1 MENVNSHLRDEETE
15 GQLVNPRPCPWF
27 LRPSVL
33 SWLSDPGASND
44 SSQVIS
50 GVRSSPASSKRS
62 KSKAWPQR
70 LYHHYPSRTCLLKTG
85 ISAGSECAAAFV
97 ALLGKRKT
105 WLLRAVVF
113 YFSVK
118 RKLILVF
125 LFGLK
130 CCSLL
135 FPPYNLKGNIC
146 LLRKEMIIID

>member
-1 MENVNSHLRDEETE
+1 MGGS
-15 GQLVNPRPCPWF
+15 GG
-27 LRPSVL
+27 
-33 SWLSDPGASND
+33 SDYT
-44 SSQVIS
+44 V
-50 GVRSSPASSKRS
+50 
-62 KSKAWPQR
+62 
-70 LYHHYPSRTCLLKTG
+70 T
-85 ISAGSECAAAFV
+85 FV
-97 ALLGKRKT
+97 ALLEKEKT

>member
-1 MENVNSHLRDEETE
+1 M
-15 GQLVNPRPCPWF
+15 
-27 LRPSVL
+27 
-33 SWLSDPGASND
+33 
-44 SSQVIS
+44 
-50 GVRSSPASSKRS
+50 
-62 KSKAWPQR
+62 
-70 LYHHYPSRTCLLKTG
+70 G
-85 ISAGSECAAAFV
+85 ISAGSECTVAFV

-105 WLLRAVVF
+105 WLLQAVVF

>member
-1 MENVNSHLRDEETE
+1 MLAVN
-15 GQLVNPRPCPWF
+15 
-27 LRPSVL
+27 
-33 SWLSDPGASND
+33 
-44 SSQVIS
+44 
-50 GVRSSPASSKRS
+50 
-62 KSKAWPQR
+62 
-70 LYHHYPSRTCLLKTG
+70 
-85 ISAGSECAAAFV
+85 
-97 ALLGKRKT
+97 ALLLLLLFWEKRKT